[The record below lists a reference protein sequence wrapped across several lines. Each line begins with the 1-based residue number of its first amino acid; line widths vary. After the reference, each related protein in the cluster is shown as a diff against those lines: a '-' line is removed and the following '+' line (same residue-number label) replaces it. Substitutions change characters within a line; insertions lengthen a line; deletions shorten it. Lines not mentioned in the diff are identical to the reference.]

1 MSEGTSI
8 SRKIWMSE
16 IACFARM
23 RALVCDVPSDR
34 STTSDTHTA
43 ARSFSFCDVDP
54 VRDPITI
61 HFLFLLCEF
70 AALHLRSLHSKTRG
84 LWFLFRDK
92 FRRSHARSYKIL

>member
-1 MSEGTSI
+1 MSKRTSI
-8 SRKIWMSE
+8 SHKIWIFE

-43 ARSFSFCDVDP
+43 ARSESFCDVDP
-54 VRDPITI
+54 VRLTI
-61 HFLFLLCEF
+61 HFFLLCEF

-84 LWFLFRDK
+84 LWFLFRGDIRK
-92 FRRSHARSYKIL
+92 IPARSYKIL